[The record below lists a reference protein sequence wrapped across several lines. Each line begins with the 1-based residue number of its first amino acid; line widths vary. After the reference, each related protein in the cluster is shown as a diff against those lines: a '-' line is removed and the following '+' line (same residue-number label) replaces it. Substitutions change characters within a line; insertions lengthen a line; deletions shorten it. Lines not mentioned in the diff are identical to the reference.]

1 MQIFT
6 RCTKVTCNVLG
17 KHVYST
23 IISTRHVS
31 NLNLSPQNWIDLLS
45 SIILSIMK
53 LSLLPGLDLRN
64 TFVSILLLSF
74 HAIKSYKH
82 LFEVILVFSFYITFS
97 IRPVFILKLLLRP
110 PNVSSCF
117 IYQLIFIKKKLPP
130 CPTLFKNLQWFP
142 VALRIKFILFSPLY

>member
-1 MQIFT
+1 
-6 RCTKVTCNVLG
+6 
-17 KHVYST
+17 
-23 IISTRHVS
+23 
-31 NLNLSPQNWIDLLS
+31 
-45 SIILSIMK
+45 MK

-64 TFVSILLLSF
+64 TFVSILLSSF
-74 HAIKSYKH
+74 HVIKSYKH

-97 IRPVFILKLLLRP
+97 IRPIFILKLLLRP